1 LRDTAGVR
9 LVFPPDTGPDTLRS
23 LAAGADVIVGWR
35 PDEVMLQAAKRLKL
49 FINPGAGVQHL
60 LPRFS
65 RQFRERGVVLVNG
78 HGNACFT
85 AQHAVALLLALT
97 NHVVQ
102 HDRWM
107 RQGRW
112 RTGDTDA
119 KSMPLCGRAVGLLGY
134 GHVNRHV
141 HLLLSRFDA
150 SFAVLRREWAGRN
163 DPMPTPATRF
173 GPAEL
178 RRFLEQ
184 VDVLVAALPETDD
197 TRGLIGARE
206 LELLGPDGL
215 VVNVGRGPVFD
226 EEALYRALQQG
237 TIRGA
242 AIDVWYDYR
251 PEPDTDGRRYPYR
264 LPFHELDNVVLSPH
278 RAASPLDDLARW
290 DEVVENIRRFAAG
303 RMDFLNTVDLDLGY

>member
-1 LRDTAGVR
+1 M
-9 LVFPPDTGPDTLRS
+9 FPPDSKPGTLQS
-23 LAAGADVIVGWR
+23 LAADADIVVGWQ
-35 PDEVMLQAAKRLKL
+35 PEEAMLGAAKQLKL

-60 LPRFS
+60 LPRFK
-65 RQFRERGVVLVNG
+65 RYFRERGVVLING
-78 HGNACFT
+78 HGNAGFT

-119 KSMPLCGRAVGLLGY
+119 KSLPLRGRAVGLLGY
-134 GHVNRHV
+134 GRVNRQV
-141 HLLLSRFDA
+141 HSLLSRFDT
-150 SFAVLRREWAGRN
+150 SFAVLRREWTGRSE
-163 DPMPTPATRF
+163 PMPTPAARF
-173 GPAEL
+173 EPTEL
-178 RRFLEQ
+178 DRFLQQ
-184 VDVLVAALPETDD
+184 VDVLIAALPETDD
-197 TRGLIGARE
+197 TRGLIQARE

-226 EEALYRALQQG
+226 EEALYRALQQR

-242 AIDVWYDYR
+242 AIDVWYNYV
-251 PEPDTDGRRYPYR
+251 PEPDPDGRRYPYR
-264 LPFHELDNVVLSPH
+264 LPFHQLDNVVLSPH

-290 DEVVENIRRFAAG
+290 DEVMENIRRFAAG
-303 RMDFLNTVDLDLGY
+303 RTDFLNAVNLDLGY